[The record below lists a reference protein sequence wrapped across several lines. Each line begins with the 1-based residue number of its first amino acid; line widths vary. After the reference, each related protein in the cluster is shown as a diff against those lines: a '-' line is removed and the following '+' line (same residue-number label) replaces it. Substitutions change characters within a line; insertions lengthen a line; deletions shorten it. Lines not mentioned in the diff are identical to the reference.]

1 MVLIFKG
8 MAMLFVSVFGGAENL
23 IFSFGFFLLEF
34 WLQKY
39 SPFQALESSN
49 SSGHILRL
57 KAGKAHSETSISS
70 HYTRYSEAAQVF
82 FIFYM

>member
-39 SPFQALESSN
+39 SPFQALAREQ
-49 SSGHILRL
+49 
-57 KAGKAHSETSISS
+57 
-70 HYTRYSEAAQVF
+70 YQVIVLATF
-82 FIFYM
+82 